1 MITRASVGGKY
12 MSDVIDYIGVLEECH
27 DADYDVTAD
36 RLAPALEKLWIRA
49 YRLMTPAENCV
60 EMITWD
66 SYYYVIDNTTFCYM
80 GRDFV
85 WDQDV
90 EDRTVVV
97 YGRSTPVKEKRDW
110 NRHRGDLGARE
121 WREDGTGL
129 PYDRG
134 HYIAHCIGGQE
145 DIGLFPQRRDINR
158 GSSSEGKLFRSM
170 ERYCFENPGLFCFS
184 RPIFKDK
191 SSHPFQLEYGVLK
204 PDLTLWVERF
214 PNRYTDKPFRSPDD
228 KPKPT

>member
-1 MITRASVGGKY
+1 MKTDISCSG
-12 MSDVIDYIGVLEECH
+12 ILEQCRE
-27 DADYDVTAD
+27 ADYEATVE
-36 RLAPALEKLWIRA
+36 RIVSALEPLWIKA

-60 EMITWD
+60 ELIRWD
-66 SYYYVIDNTTFCYM
+66 SFNYVIDNTTFCCM
-80 GRDFV
+80 GREFV

-97 YGRSTPVKEKRDW
+97 YGRSAPTKHKRDW

-121 WREDGTGL
+121 WRDDGTGL

-158 GSSSEGKLFRSM
+158 GSSPEGKVFRSM
-170 ERYCFENPGLFCFS
+170 ERYCSDNPGIFCFS
-184 RPIFKDK
+184 RPIFRDK
-191 SSHPFQLEYGVLK
+191 SSHPFELEYGVLK
-204 PDLTLWVERF
+204 PELELWVERF
-214 PNRYTDKPFRSPDD
+214 PNRYTDKLFRSPAD
-228 KPKPT
+228 KPHPV